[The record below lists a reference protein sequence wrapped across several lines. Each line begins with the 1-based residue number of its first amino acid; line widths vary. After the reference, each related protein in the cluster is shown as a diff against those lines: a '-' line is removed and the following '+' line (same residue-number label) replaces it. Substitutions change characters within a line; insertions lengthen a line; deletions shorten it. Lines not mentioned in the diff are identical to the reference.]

1 MTFRELRAR
10 AAINY
15 KEPRESDITIAAPGR
30 TKTVKSSKT
39 NLFPIEVV
47 DEDSTRY
54 KVHYVGFSSKHDEWQ
69 MKSDVV
75 DLEHGDSEEAPNH
88 QISQHRFSLYH
99 ELATRIKTALN
110 SSRKESPIIKIDMP
124 FDGIE
129 FNGGLRICGENKR
142 CVRGV
147 QRYTIT
153 KYQDL
158 NGLLGANWHYRGIN
172 ANGDFCYVL
181 LNTVE
186 FYLYRRRCMKEFA
199 PLTNGEVKEVK
210 RDIGDMLVFT
220 FVRGDGTP
228 DTFGKDKDIFS

>member
-1 MTFRELRAR
+1 MAV
-10 AAINY
+10 
-15 KEPRESDITIAAPGR
+15 PGR
-30 TKTVKSSKT
+30 TKTVRSSKT
-39 NLFPIEVV
+39 NLYPIEVV

-54 KVHYVGFSSKHDEWQ
+54 EVHYVGYSSKHDEWQ

-75 DLEHGDSEEAPNH
+75 HLEHGDSDEDAPNP

-110 SSRKESPIIKIDMP
+110 SSRKESPVIKIDMP
-124 FDGIE
+124 FDGTE
-129 FNGGLRICGENKR
+129 FYGGLRICGEKKR
-142 CVRGV
+142 FVRGI

-153 KYQDL
+153 KYKDL
-158 NGLLGANWHYRGIN
+158 NGLFGANWHYRGIN

-186 FYLYRRRCMKEFA
+186 FYLYSMKEFT
-199 PLTNGEVKEVK
+199 PSTNGEVKEVK
-210 RDIGDMLVFT
+210 RDMLVFT

-228 DTFGKDKDIFS
+228 DTFGKDKDIFSQSA